1 MKKQVLQPVFKQGL
15 RPTFQQIRQAAK
27 TIDGQPITR
36 QEIAKLSG
44 LTLGEVYVID
54 IGGWSSE
61 RNVQAVLR
69 IFNALTGQ
77 RLTMNDI
84 RERRAVLLRS

>member
-1 MKKQVLQPVFKQGL
+1 MKKQVLQPVLRAGL
-15 RPTFQQIRQAAK
+15 RPTFQQVRQAARG
-27 TIDGQPITR
+27 IDGHLITR

-44 LTLGEVYVID
+44 LSLGEVYIID

-61 RNVQAVLR
+61 RNIQAVLR

-77 RLTMNDI
+77 RLTSSDI
-84 RERRAVLLRS
+84 R